1 MSEVKRK
8 GKAAKQVSY
17 SLVNLTTEA
26 KNEALEKIAVQL
38 LKDKN
43 FLLQEN
49 QKISSMEDVQGCQM
63 QYSIGFC

>member
-49 QKISSMEDVQGCQM
+49 QRYRAWKTYRVVRCNTR
-63 QYSIGFC
+63 